1 MMKKQWIGFI
11 MVGMLAAAVPVS
23 VNAEECYHDWS
34 YSADYTKFDD
44 TYHQAEYYCYYCNAK
59 KTEKEEHL
67 WDDGT
72 LLENQY
78 NAKYHM
84 IQYECIECGATKTG
98 TEEHV
103 WEDEEDGDYYQY
115 YYQNSK
121 YHTYDQRCMY
131 CNGTRELK
139 KPHRYYS
146 SYDKV
151 SRYATLNKKGIVVYS
166 CIDCDGTKKV
176 YKKWKRGTEYS
187 RNYDIKHG
195 TVFHHQTSITVKLK
209 RPSKGAVLQAT
220 IGSKKYTKKIK
231 NNKKTVK
238 LNIKP
243 AEYGDKIKIALY
255 YKGKKIGKDSCDYN
269 DEVWYSNRV
278 TEGMTQKQVRYTW
291 GAPSSTSSSS
301 YGFTYWNWD
310 DGSMVSF
317 RNGVVDYWFDA
328 AN

>member
-1 MMKKQWIGFI
+1 
-11 MVGMLAAAVPVS
+11 MVSRQISDALVTQLPSSSQDQYDANYHTVQYECMDCGAV
-23 VNAEECYHDWS
+23 
-34 YSADYTKFDD
+34 
-44 TYHQAEYYCYYCNAK
+44 
-59 KTEKEEHL
+59 KTEKEAHS
-67 WDDGT
+67 
-72 LLENQY
+72 
-78 NAKYHM
+78 
-84 IQYECIECGATKTG
+84 
-98 TEEHV
+98 
-103 WEDEEDGDYYQY
+103 WEDEDYDEYYTY
-115 YYQNSK
+115 YYENKK
-121 YHTYDQRCMY
+121 YHTYEQKCED
-131 CNGTRELK
+131 CNATRELRARHK
-139 KPHRYYS
+139 YFS
-146 SYDKV
+146 FYDKIA
-151 SRYATLNKKGIVVYS
+151 RYATFNKKGILVYS

-176 YKKWKRGTEYS
+176 YKKWKSGTDYS

-195 TVFHHQTSITVKLK
+195 TVFNRQTSITVKLK
-209 RPSKGAVLQAT
+209 RPSKGIVLRAT
-220 IGSKKYTKKIK
+220 IGTKKYKKKIK

-243 AEYGDKIKIALY
+243 AEYGEKIKLSLY

>member
-1 MMKKQWIGFI
+1 MR
-11 MVGMLAAAVPVS
+11 A
-23 VNAEECYHDWS
+23 
-34 YSADYTKFDD
+34 
-44 TYHQAEYYCYYCNAK
+44 
-59 KTEKEEHL
+59 
-67 WDDGT
+67 
-72 LLENQY
+72 
-78 NAKYHM
+78 
-84 IQYECIECGATKTG
+84 
-98 TEEHV
+98 
-103 WEDEEDGDYYQY
+103 
-115 YYQNSK
+115 
-121 YHTYDQRCMY
+121 
-131 CNGTRELK
+131 
-139 KPHRYYS
+139 PHRYIS
-146 SYDKV
+146 SYDKIAK
-151 SRYATLNKKGIVVYS
+151 YATFNKKGILVYS

-176 YKKWKRGTEYS
+176 YKKWKSGTDYS

-195 TVFHHQTSITVKLK
+195 TVFNRQTSITVKLK
-209 RPSKGAVLQAT
+209 RPSKGTVLQAT
-220 IGSKKYTKKIK
+220 IGTKKYKKKIK

-243 AEYGDKIKIALY
+243 AEYGEKVKLALY